1 MSGIRDSLGR
11 VGFDLLSHALTE
23 CQDSR
28 ATGRLRVSGR
38 PGGAFHLR
46 DGLVV
51 AVESPGAPGPEARLL
66 RTGRVSGDQ
75 WAELLRENEGP
86 RWPQAGLIAH
96 GYAGAAQL
104 RVVCVMATQDAAF
117 AVVAGRVDGCAPL
130 DAGEPLAPVAV
141 GEQPARLLQD
151 ATRKLA
157 AVAALPCPVRPER
170 ERPVPTP
177 AADGAEAGLP
187 GLQRELLAH
196 ADGRRTARD
205 IAFATGLGVYTVT
218 VAMARMLGDGLL
230 ELAGDSGAVAPIS
243 IPVTGPI
250 AARTPPATG
259 TPGHRPPPEETPGR
273 TYAERSGADEPA
285 DEGGTRAGPAD
296 AEPGGAESGAAESG
310 GAESGGSG
318 PSDAGPSVGGP
329 AEGGTAEAEPP
340 GTERPAAGRGG
351 EDPADADR
359 SDADRPDA
367 GSTGAGSAGAER
379 SEAGSGGGEPVDAG
393 RSQEGSTPPEAADAE
408 SPEAGGTRPESVD
421 AGRSQEGST
430 PPEAADAESPEA
442 GGTRP
447 ESVDAGRSQEGSTL
461 PELVD
466 AGRSEDG
473 STPPVSPGP
482 AEPEQ
487 ADTGRAGADP
497 ADAEWP
503 YARWADAGWPE
514 IRWPESEWPE
524 SGGAPAD
531 QAGPGQPGTAAP
543 GPEEPAGSE
552 PSAGVEHT
560 AGEPGS
566 PGGPPSP
573 HAPSLPRRK
582 PGASG
587 ITETLAPETAGGSW
601 KGFFRLRNRIWTP
614 DSGT

>member
-273 TYAERSGADEPA
+273 TYAEQTGADEPA
-285 DEGGTRAGPAD
+285 DEGGTRAGPTD
-296 AEPGGAESGAAESG
+296 AEPG

-318 PSDAGPSVGGP
+318 PSDAGPSDGGP
-329 AEGGTAEAEPP
+329 AEGVSAEGGTAEAEPP

-379 SEAGSGGGEPVDAG
+379 SEAGSVGGEPVDAG
-393 RSQEGSTPPEAADAE
+393 RSPEGSTLPEAADAE
-408 SPEAGGTRPESVD
+408 SPEAGGTL
-421 AGRSQEGST
+421 
-430 PPEAADAESPEA
+430 
-442 GGTRP
+442 P

-461 PELVD
+461 RELVD

-514 IRWPESEWPE
+514 IRWPETEWPE
-524 SGGAPAD
+524 SGGAPAE

-560 AGEPGS
+560 AGEPGP

>member
-1 MSGIRDSLGR
+1 M
-11 VGFDLLSHALTE
+11 
-23 CQDSR
+23 
-28 ATGRLRVSGR
+28 SGR

-66 RTGRVSGDQ
+66 RTGRVSGEQ
-75 WAELLRENEGP
+75 WAELLRENEGT
-86 RWPQAGLIAH
+86 RWPQTGLIAH
-96 GYAGAAQL
+96 GHAGAAQL

-130 DAGEPLAPVAV
+130 DAAEPLAPVAM
-141 GEQPARLLQD
+141 GEPPARLLQD

-177 AADGAEAGLP
+177 AADGADARLP
-187 GLQRELLAH
+187 ALQRELLAH

-230 ELAGDSGAVAPIS
+230 ELAADSGTVAPIS

-250 AARTPPATG
+250 AARTPPAAG

-273 TYAERSGADEPA
+273 AYAERTGSDEAAGA
-285 DEGGTRAGPAD
+285 GGTRAEPSD
-296 AEPGGAESGAAESG
+296 VEPGGEESDGADPG
-310 GAESGGSG
+310 
-318 PSDAGPSVGGP
+318 DAGPLDGGP
-329 AEGGTAEAEPP
+329 AEGGPTDAEPA
-340 GTERPAAGRGG
+340 GTERPEAGRCV
-351 EDPADADR
+351 EDPADAE
-359 SDADRPDA
+359 RPDT
-367 GSTGAGSAGAER
+367 GSTGAGSVGAER
-379 SEAGSGGGEPVDAG
+379 SEAGSGGGEPVGAG
-393 RSQEGSTPPEAADAE
+393 RSREGGMLPGPVDAE
-408 SPEAGGTRPESVD
+408 RFEAGGTLSEPVGT
-421 AGRSQEGST
+421 GRSAGGST
-430 PPEAADAESPEA
+430 PAAS
-442 GGTRP
+442 
-447 ESVDAGRSQEGSTL
+447 
-461 PELVD
+461 
-466 AGRSEDG
+466 
-473 STPPVSPGP
+473 

-487 ADTGRAGADP
+487 ADTGSAEADP

-514 IRWPESEWPE
+514 IRWPETGWPE
-524 SGGAPAD
+524 SEGTPAAQGTPAEQGGPE
-531 QAGPGQPGTAAP
+531 QAGTAAP
-543 GPEEPAGSE
+543 GAEEPAASE
-552 PSAGVEHT
+552 PSAGAEHT

-573 HAPSLPRRK
+573 HASSLPRRK

>member
-66 RTGRVSGDQ
+66 RTGRVSGEQ
-75 WAELLRENEGP
+75 WAELLRENEGT

-130 DAGEPLAPVAV
+130 DTAEPLAPIAV
-141 GEQPARLLQD
+141 GDPPGRLLQE

-170 ERPVPTP
+170 ERPVPTT
-177 AADGAEAGLP
+177 AADGVDALLP
-187 GLQRELLAH
+187 ELQRELLAH
-196 ADGRRTARD
+196 SDGRRTARD

-259 TPGHRPPPEETPGR
+259 TPGHRPPQEETPGR
-273 TYAERSGADEPA
+273 TYAERTGADEPA
-285 DEGGTRAGPAD
+285 DADGTRAEPAD
-296 AEPGGAESGAAESG
+296 VAPGGDESG
-310 GAESGGSG
+310 GADPG
-318 PSDAGPSVGGP
+318 DAGPLDGGP
-329 AEGGTAEAEPP
+329 AEGGSAEAEPA
-340 GTERPAAGRGG
+340 GAERPEAGRGG

-359 SDADRPDA
+359 SDAA
-367 GSTGAGSAGAER
+367 STGAG
-379 SEAGSGGGEPVDAG
+379 PVGVG
-393 RSQEGSTPPEAADAE
+393 RSQEGDTLPEPVDAE
-408 SPEAGGTRPESVD
+408 RTEADGTLSEPVD
-421 AGRSQEGST
+421 AE
-430 PPEAADAESPEA
+430 
-442 GGTRP
+442 
-447 ESVDAGRSQEGSTL
+447 RSQEGSTL
-461 PELVD
+461 PEPVGAERS
-466 AGRSEDG
+466 AGG
-473 STPPVSPGP
+473 STPPASPEP
-482 AEPEQ
+482 AESAESEQ
-487 ADTGRAGADP
+487 ADAGSTEAEP

-514 IRWPESEWPE
+514 IRWPETGWPE
-524 SGGAPAD
+524 SGDTAAEQD
-531 QAGPGQPGTAAP
+531 APGQPGCAAP

-552 PSAGVEHT
+552 PSAGAEHT